1 MLRIISG
8 ERKGRVIKTVAGSR
22 TRPTTDKVKE
32 SLFNIL
38 QFKLS
43 GSYVLDLFSG
53 TGNLGLE
60 ALSRGAEKTVFV
72 EKDKKALQVLHENCC
87 SLGYAECADIL
98 PYDVKKALPLL
109 SEQSMLF
116 DIVFMDPPYYQ
127 GFEVPTIQSL
137 DKDNLVRHNGI
148 LVVEHLAQQELPRCI
163 GSFSR
168 YDFRKYGNTAISFY
182 RKEICHQ

>member
-8 ERKGRVIKTVAGSR
+8 ERKGRVIKTVAGIR

-38 QFKLS
+38 QSRLP
-43 GSYVLDLFSG
+43 GSYILDLFSG

-60 ALSRGAEKTVFV
+60 ALSRGAEKAVFV
-72 EKDKKALQVLHENCC
+72 EKNQKALQVLHENCL
-87 SLGYAECADIL
+87 SLDYAEYADIL
-98 PYDVKKALPLL
+98 PYDVRKALPLL
-109 SEQSMLF
+109 SEQRMLF
-116 DIVFMDPPYYQ
+116 DIVFMDPPYNQ